1 VEAATDEGE
10 EVIYCA
16 LYAIHVN
23 DISGLIVK
31 ARKAGLHWKF
41 QFIYK
46 DKDHGLLVGPDRE
59 ALVKFLVDILGFTHE
74 QAEKE
79 AR

>member
-1 VEAATDEGE
+1 M
-10 EVIYCA
+10 IYCA
-16 LYAIHVN
+16 LYAVHVN
-23 DISGLIVK
+23 DVGGLMVK
-31 ARKAGLHWKF
+31 ARKAGLEWKF

-46 DKDHGLLVGPDRE
+46 DKDHGLLVGPDRDV
-59 ALVKFLVDILGFTHE
+59 LVKFLVDVLGFTQE